1 LDLTSPHA
9 FWLLRNGVGEVAP
22 PLEGDRSCD
31 VAVIG
36 AGVTGALV
44 VNAVTEAGFSVVA
57 LDRRHPAHGSTSAS
71 TALLQYELD
80 APLTEL
86 SEKVGAARALD
97 AYHATADGVRA
108 IERVCSSLGSP
119 VGFHRRT
126 TLYYASTARDVPAMR
141 EECEARQRAE
151 LPCEFLD
158 RKALKTIVD
167 FNAPAALRS
176 TVGAEVDP
184 WALTRALFDRCA
196 QRDCAVFGRT
206 EVTRIT
212 PTKSC
217 IELKTRRGVIRS
229 QHVVV
234 ACGYESQRFLPKPV
248 AKLRSTYA
256 IVTEPVSSFD
266 GWSERCLIWE
276 SARPYIYAR
285 TTDDNRIMIGGE
297 DDPFRD
303 PAQRDARVEKKAATL
318 LVKTRRLFP
327 RIKTELAYAWA
338 GTFGETADSLPFIG
352 RHPKRD
358 DRILFALA
366 YGANGM
372 PFGAMAGEILTGVL
386 LGQGH
391 RYQDTFVFDR

>member
-36 AGVTGALV
+36 AGITGALV
-44 VNAVTEAGFSVVA
+44 TNALTEAGFSVIA

-80 APLTEL
+80 LPLTEL
-86 SEKVGAARALD
+86 SEKVGAKRAVD
-97 AYHATADGVRA
+97 AYRATADGVKA
-108 IERVCSSLGSP
+108 IERVCSSLETP
-119 VGFHRRT
+119 VGFHPRP
-126 TLYYASTARDVPAMR
+126 TLYYASRARDAAGLR
-141 EECEARQRAE
+141 RECEARQRAQ

-158 RKALKTIVD
+158 RKALQPLVD
-167 FNAPAALRS
+167 FNASAALRS
-176 TVGAEVDP
+176 TLGAEVDP

-196 QRDCAVFGRT
+196 KRDCTVFGRT
-206 EVTRIT
+206 EVTRIS

-217 IELKTRRGVIRS
+217 IEVKTQRGVLRS

-234 ACGYESQRFLPKPV
+234 ACGYESQRFLPSPV
-248 AKLRSTYA
+248 AKLQSTYA
-256 IVTEPVSSFD
+256 MVTEPVTSFD
-266 GWSERCLIWE
+266 GWSDRCLIWE

-285 TTDDNRIMIGGE
+285 TTDDNRIMMGGE

-303 PAQRDARVEKKAATL
+303 PAHRDARVEKKAAAL
-318 LVKTRRLFP
+318 LAKARRLFP
-327 RIKTELAYAWA
+327 RIEMELAYAWA

-386 LGQGH
+386 LGNGH
-391 RYQDTFVFDR
+391 RYQDTFVFGR